1 MLPLILEA
9 AMRSLVLGLVI
20 GLGVKLLRVTN
31 PHIQMAIW
39 QSVLAV
45 SLLMPFLIGWTNLPI
60 SAPALPIP
68 EALPAGMVA
77 FFAAPAL
84 PVVPTAAAAA
94 PIAPIDW
101 RGAATWIYVCVAAF
115 LALRLLVG
123 AALTWRLRRSATP
136 IYEDWTAGC
145 DVRVSARVN
154 VPVTFG
160 STIVLPQSYVMWDA
174 TQRRAVMAHE
184 MCHIGG
190 RDFYVLLLAAINRA
204 AFWFNPLAWW
214 LNGRIADLA
223 EARSDAAAI
232 ADIEDRVRY
241 AEILLGFGSTMSR
254 AMTALA
260 MARKATVGRRV
271 ERILAETMLPEKMS
285 WKAWSLVVAC
295 ILPLAAIAVGAV
307 AQTPNEQQSPTA
319 ETPAPASGQD
329 LLRQRL
335 EDQKRPR
342 QEVLIVPAILDNYV
356 GYYQLGGYRV
366 AAVTRQDDRLF
377 VRLTGE
383 DKVPVYPESAQ
394 KFFYKTMPAQI
405 SFVTD
410 PQGRAT
416 ALILH
421 RDGLERAA
429 PRVDQAQAQKQE
441 DNFAKRLK
449 GEAPLPGSEAALQHQ
464 IEAFAQGHPDLGA
477 MSEGLAK
484 RTLPQVPKI
493 ERQFALFGPL
503 QSLLF
508 RGVGFSGW
516 DIYEAKFANG
526 VMISRILL
534 TPEAKISG
542 LRFEWGP

>member
-1 MLPLILEA
+1 MLPIILEA
-9 AMRSLVLGLVI
+9 AMRSLALGLVI

-31 PHIQMAIW
+31 PHVQTAVW
-39 QSVLAV
+39 RSVLAV
-45 SLLMPFLIGWTNLPI
+45 SLLMPFLIGWASFPV

-68 EALPAGMVA
+68 EADMVA

-84 PVVPTAAAAA
+84 PVVPTGAAAA
-94 PIAPIDW
+94 PIAAIDW
-101 RGAATWIYVCVAAF
+101 RGAVTWIYVCVAGF

-123 AALTWRLRRSATP
+123 TALTWRLCRSATP
-136 IYEDWTAGC
+136 IGEDWATGC

-154 VPVTFG
+154 VPLTFG
-160 STIVLPQSYVMWDA
+160 STIVLPQSHATWDA

-184 MCHIGG
+184 MCHISG

-204 AFWFNPLAWW
+204 VFWFNPLAWW
-214 LNGRIADLA
+214 LNSRIADLA

-232 ADIEDRVRY
+232 ADIKDRVRY

-260 MARKATVGRRV
+260 MARKATVCRRV

-285 WKAWSLVVAC
+285 WKAWSLVGVC
-295 ILPLAAIAVGAV
+295 ILPLVAIAVGAV
-307 AQTPNEQQSPTA
+307 AQTPDAQQSRSVA
-319 ETPAPASGQD
+319 TPAPASDQE

-342 QEVLIVPAILDNYV
+342 QEVPIVPAILDNYV

-366 AAVTRQDDRLF
+366 AGVTRQDDQLF
-377 VRLTGE
+377 VQLTGE
-383 DKVPVYPESAQ
+383 DKVQVYPESAQ

-410 PQGRAT
+410 SQGRAT

-421 RDGLERAA
+421 RDGSERTA
-429 PRVDQAQAQKQE
+429 PRVDQAQAQKLE
-441 DNFAKRLK
+441 ENFAKRLK
-449 GEAPLPGSEAALQHQ
+449 GDAPLPGSQAALQHQ

-477 MSEGLAK
+477 MTERLATAT
-484 RTLPQVPKI
+484 RPQVSKI
-493 ERQFALFGPL
+493 QREFALVGPL
-503 QSLLF
+503 QSLSF
-508 RGVGFSGW
+508 RGVGFSGF

-526 VMISRILL
+526 IMISRILL
-534 TPEAKISG
+534 TPDGKISG
-542 LRFEWGP
+542 LLFQWGP